1 MLNKKKLLVSLL
13 SAATLLT
20 ACDTATI
27 EDEPSGNQDAQQEEQ
42 SSQGTEK
49 DNKKPQGS
57 TDFASGVTAA
67 VEAADEAVVSVM
79 NMQQINGDLSS
90 ILDFYGLPT
99 PDMSGEPTL
108 EQAGTGSGVIYKSE
122 GGDAYVVTNNHVVDG
137 SDALEVLFMDGTTVE
152 AELVGS
158 DVWTD
163 LAVLKIPN
171 DAVTTVAEFGDSDQL
186 VVGEPAIAIGSPL
199 GTEFASS
206 VTAGIISGIGRS
218 VPVDTDGD
226 QQVDWE
232 TSAIQTDAA
241 INPGNSGGAL
251 VNAAGQVIGIN
262 SMKISSSTVEGMGFA
277 IPSNDV
283 KDIVKQLEENGE
295 VIRPYLGIGL
305 MDLSFISADE
315 QALLKLPEDLEQ
327 GVVVSSV
334 VPGSP
339 ADDAGLQDYDVIVGF
354 NGEPVTG
361 SVELRQNIYSSE
373 VGSEVELEFYRDGEK
388 QTTTVTMRPA
398 DSI

>member
-20 ACDTATI
+20 ACDTATT